1 MDMTP
6 TYIWMGLFL
15 IACVLFW
22 GVALWAVI
30 RGGVDVL
37 DIIRSETAKEK
48 RARMAAS
55 PSSGKSK

>member
-6 TYIWMGLFL
+6 TYIWMVLFL
-15 IACVLFW
+15 IASALFW
-22 GVALWAVI
+22 GVALWAVV
-30 RGGVDVL
+30 RGGSDVL

-55 PSSGKSK
+55 PSAGNEK